1 MCCIISRDRVSGW
14 SNKKRGKERK
24 KLRKNR
30 EGDRGRRGEGGT
42 RKKNKV
48 RGEQEVARVKRKAPV
63 ARPRRAKR
71 AEWSSRP
78 SGRNF
83 PGAAR
88 AILFRGETER
98 KRKRDGEREKGR
110 RERGI
115 FYFVRGSNCQ
125 PVFRGGKIK
134 YKGYAHRCTVRCMCI
149 RTARDDDAA
158 RATTVGPPI
167 SLRSVA
173 DLAYMGP

>member
-1 MCCIISRDRVSGW
+1 MCCIILRDRVSGW
-14 SNKKRGKERK
+14 SNKKRGKRK
-24 KLRKNR
+24 K
-30 EGDRGRRGEGGT
+30 EASGRTASGSADEEGEGGT

-63 ARPRRAKR
+63 ARPRAKR

-88 AILFRGETER
+88 ASLFREAKR
-98 KRKRDGEREKGR
+98 KRKREGEGGKGR

-134 YKGYAHRCTVRCMCI
+134 YKGCAPVHREVYANRTRRRCSSESDGGTWWDPRYPS
-149 RTARDDDAA
+149 DQ
-158 RATTVGPPI
+158 
-167 SLRSVA
+167 
-173 DLAYMGP
+173 

>member
-1 MCCIISRDRVSGW
+1 MEQQE
-14 SNKKRGKERK
+14 KGKRK
-24 KLRKNR
+24 KEATEEPR
-30 EGDRGRRGEGGT
+30 RGPWTEGEGGT

-63 ARPRRAKR
+63 ARPRAKR

-88 AILFRGETER
+88 AILLRET
-98 KRKRDGEREKGR
+98 KRKRERERRKGR

-134 YKGYAHRCTVRCMCI
+134 YKGCAPVQ
-149 RTARDDDAA
+149 
-158 RATTVGPPI
+158 P
-167 SLRSVA
+167 
-173 DLAYMGP
+173 

>member
-1 MCCIISRDRVSGW
+1 MTGSRGGATRKGV
-14 SNKKRGKERK
+14 KERK

-30 EGDRGRRGEGGT
+30 EGDRRTEDEGGT

-48 RGEQEVARVKRKAPV
+48 RGEQEVARVKRKAPI
-63 ARPRRAKR
+63 ARPRAKR

-88 AILFRGETER
+88 AILFRETKR
-98 KRKRDGEREKGR
+98 KRKREGERGGEGR
-110 RERGI
+110 REGGI

-134 YKGYAHRCTVRCMCI
+134 YKGCAPVHREVYTDRTRRRCSESDGGTP
-149 RTARDDDAA
+149 RYPFDQ
-158 RATTVGPPI
+158 
-167 SLRSVA
+167 
-173 DLAYMGP
+173 